1 LNWARY
7 WQMAWES
14 RDLEGY
20 LIKKTKLDDDKIEVT
35 QAEISENSDDF
46 DPESEGGSDNEER

>member
-1 LNWARY
+1 
-7 WQMAWES
+7 MAWES

-20 LIKKTKLDDDKIEVT
+20 LIKKIKLDDDKIEVT
-35 QAEISENSDDF
+35 QEGISENSDDF